1 MSNHLP
7 TSAGSLTA
15 DIYTPTTPRP
25 PTQKKPWYLN
35 LATQI
40 ILGLALGIIIGH
52 FLPDIGQELSP
63 LSVAFLKLIKA
74 VVGIVIFCTIVSGIA
89 NIGTHAGLGRIGLR
103 AFIYFEVVT
112 TLAMVIGLVS
122 VNLFKPG
129 AGLNIELSS
138 LDAGPL
144 STITKTAENHTV
156 VSWLLTIIPD
166 TFVSAFTSG
175 NILPVLL
182 VALLTGCAL
191 LRMGEHG
198 ASVCRAIDRVSE
210 TIFVIVG
217 MIMKLA
223 PLAVFGAIA
232 FTVGKYGIHSML
244 PLAKFLLL
252 FFLTCVT
259 FITIVFGIVCATSG
273 ISLWK
278 LIRYLRVELMLA
290 FATAS
295 SEAVLPS
302 LMGRL
307 EQAGCKKHIV
317 GFVVPTGF
325 SFNLDGSSMY
335 FIMAIVFVAQACNI
349 PLSLSQ
355 EIVLIL
361 IFMVT
366 SKGIAGV
373 AGAGFVTLAATLA
386 VYPVVPIAGIVLLL
400 GIDRI
405 MDAMRTFTNLLGN
418 AVATCAIAKWEDA
431 RDDAIF
437 YNALNTKQS

>member
-1 MSNHLP
+1 MTDHLGS
-7 TSAGSLTA
+7 SAGSLTA
-15 DIYTPTTPRP
+15 ELYPTSNQRP
-25 PTQKKPWYLN
+25 PTRKKPWYLN

-40 ILGLALGIIIGH
+40 IVGLALGILIGH
-52 FLPDIGQELSP
+52 FLPNIGQELSP

-89 NIGTHAGLGRIGLR
+89 NIGSHAGLGRIGLR

-112 TLAMVIGLVS
+112 TLAMVIGLLS
-122 VNLFKPG
+122 VNLFQPG
-129 AGLNIELSS
+129 SGLNIELSS
-138 LDAGPL
+138 LDASPL
-144 STITKTAENHTV
+144 SSFTKTAENHTV
-156 VSWLLTIIPD
+156 VSWLMTIIPD

-182 VALLTGCAL
+182 VALFTGCAL
-191 LRMGEHG
+191 LHMGERG
-198 ASVCRAIDRVSE
+198 TSICRAIDRVSE
-210 TIFVIVG
+210 MIFVIVG
-217 MIMKLA
+217 MIMKVA

-232 FTVGKYGIHSML
+232 FTVGKYGIHTML
-244 PLAKFLLL
+244 PLAKFLAL
-252 FFLTCVT
+252 FFATCIV
-259 FITIVFGIVCATSG
+259 FITLVFGIVCATSG

-278 LIRYLRVELMLA
+278 LIRYLRVELILA
-290 FATAS
+290 FSTAS

-302 LMGRL
+302 LMERL

-373 AGAGFVTLAATLA
+373 AGSGFVTLAATLT

-418 AVATCAIAKWEDA
+418 AVATCAIAKWEDS

-437 YNALNTKQS
+437 YNALNSKQS